1 MSRIQIA
8 FPSVLCTIFISLAVG
23 IAAGQTRPG
32 STTSPAS
39 AGTLKIVNGPSGGQ
53 IAYGSLTGQGT
64 KTDAMIYL
72 LREVHKYFGDK
83 PQVGKFFQSHDGES
97 LATFFTL
104 NAKGG
109 KQMAGLVLVT
119 MHDKSAP
126 QVAVLYDYA
135 DHFSSSEPAL
145 MKALST
151 AQQGA
156 AAPSGAGGEPAAAQ
170 RPASAAPRSGPEQL
184 NMVTGGDRSA
194 VVGLPAGWRL
204 TALYGG
210 GQLTAEGP
218 HGEMVELGI
227 LYQQIVDPTR
237 NNRLTAGIPNYNNT
251 PHLVCPM
258 TRDLYSAWVSVS
270 NQARRIK
277 GLPQGAYTLISQ
289 KNLPGGQGAQILP
302 VQAIYTVDFHDGVGP
317 RKGSAGIFP
326 YSPLGS
332 PSWAMNVSASN
343 IPIQYAEAEEA
354 TLLAV
359 IHSYSQDANVIAR
372 EGRADLGRIQEDG
385 RRAQIQVD
393 AANARREA
401 SNQAYEA
408 HNQQLNQNRSAFDQH
423 NADIDWQSKINQ
435 DYILDRSVIRDT
447 ADTVH
452 ATTGN
457 NLADAL
463 VRSNPNK
470 LEYVP
475 NQQLVQGVDY

>member
-1 MSRIQIA
+1 MSRIQTV
-8 FPSVLCTIFISLAVG
+8 FPSVLCTIFIILAVG
-23 IAAGQTRPG
+23 IAASQTRPA
-32 STTSPAS
+32 SPAPQAS
-39 AGTLKIVNGPSGGQ
+39 ASPLKIVNGPNGGQ
-53 IAYGSLTGQGT
+53 LAYGSLTVQGT
-64 KTDAMIYL
+64 KTDAMIYM
-72 LREVHKYFGDK
+72 LRDIHKYFGDK
-83 PQVGKFFQSHDGES
+83 PQVGKFFQSHDGGS

-109 KQMAGLVLVT
+109 KQMAGLVLIT
-119 MHDKSAP
+119 MHDKSSP

-135 DHFSSSEPAL
+135 DHFSSSEPSL
-145 MKALST
+145 MKTLST

-156 AAPSGAGGEPAAAQ
+156 AAPSGAGEEPAATQ

-194 VVGLPAGWRL
+194 VIGLPAGWRL
-204 TALYGG
+204 TSLHGG

-218 HGEMVELGI
+218 HGEMAELSI

-289 KNLPGGQGAQILP
+289 KSLPAQGGGLAP

-332 PSWAMNVSASN
+332 PTWAMNVSSSN
-343 IPIQYAEAEEA
+343 IPVKYAEAEDA

-401 SNQAYEA
+401 SNQSYEA
-408 HNQQLNQNRSAFDQH
+408 QRQQFNQNASAFDQH